1 MKYNYLPHKT
11 FTSMKKSKED
21 IMNDADFL
29 TFRKRVRELCKERG
43 LTLVDL
49 AEKMGV
55 TTGSLAV
62 GQRPFYPTL
71 KNMKAYAD
79 VLNVPVWELMH
90 DCGESAVITTDVKK
104 SVFEMRCPE
113 CGTELMINIGV
124 TEKYDMS
131 AGVVILDPQ
140 PLGKSIRDR
149 IRRIMAEKKITVSNL
164 AERCGCTQQNIS
176 SSINSANI
184 SLSTLSYIAKG
195 IGVEMW
201 ELLEDKEKVECER
214 IRRMVEN
221 NNKRVVTM
229 NADIICPHCH
239 KLIKVLLA
247 PN

>member
-1 MKYNYLPHKT
+1 
-11 FTSMKKSKED
+11 MKKSKDD

-29 TFRKRVRELCKERG
+29 TFRNRVRELCKERG

-49 AEKMGV
+49 AEKMGI

-79 VLNVPVWELMH
+79 VLNVPIWELMH
-90 DCGESAVITTDVKK
+90 DCGESAITISNVKK
-104 SVFEMRCPE
+104 SVFEIKCPE

-140 PLGKSIRDR
+140 PLGKAIRER
-149 IRRIMAEKKITVSNL
+149 IRKVMSEKKITVTKL
-164 AERCGCTQQNIS
+164 AELCECTQPAIS
-176 SSINSANI
+176 ARINSANMT
-184 SLSTLSYIAKG
+184 LSTLSYIAKALE
-195 IGVEMW
+195 VEVW

-221 NNKRVVTM
+221 NNKRVVAM